1 MMSKLEKN
9 TTSVNS
15 LKSSL
20 DYSIFRWVFYLN
32 IESLEFKL
40 NDVSSTVYS
49 LVFDDNLDA
58 SYIDKITAIL

>member
-49 LVFDDNLDA
+49 LVFDHNLDA